1 MDDSRVIRN
10 ILSKILMRRGFE
22 TVRAGNGL
30 EALQVMKREGS
41 SISMILADWDMLE
54 MHGLEFVKALCAQR
68 EFAQISVMM
77 VTSETESHQMAEA
90 LIAGANV
97 YIMKPFSP
105 EIVTAKLQLLHLDG
119 GGIDPKPSHSEEPC
133 KPFD

>member
-1 MDDSRVIRN
+1 
-10 ILSKILMRRGFE
+10 
-22 TVRAGNGL
+22 
-30 EALQVMKREGS
+30 
-41 SISMILADWDMLE
+41 
-54 MHGLEFVKALCAQR
+54 
-68 EFAQISVMM
+68 MM
-77 VTSETESHQMAEA
+77 VTSETESHQMAVA